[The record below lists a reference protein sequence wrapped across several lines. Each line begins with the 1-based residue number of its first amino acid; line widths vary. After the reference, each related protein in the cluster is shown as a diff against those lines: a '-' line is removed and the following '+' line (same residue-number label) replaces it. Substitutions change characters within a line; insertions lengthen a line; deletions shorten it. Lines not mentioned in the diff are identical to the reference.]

1 MPKSAFHRVSAIA
14 LVAGSLAAAAACGSN
29 SAQHTGAPRPTGTT
43 AGTGAGSGHSTQ
55 PTHGTSGPVY
65 NATVPTISNGTDR
78 VLIDHTAVTFP
89 SSVTDAAWSPD
100 GARLVYVDG
109 DGNIA
114 IARPDGTAVR
124 VLTRTKPGVKRAQ
137 PAFEDGGGEIVF
149 SERGADGVWRLMA
162 VGADGQDDPSAGG
175 SGEALLDS
183 VGDGAGD
190 TAPSAAYDP
199 AVIKAFQ
206 SLSIL
211 AYQHQGS
218 NGAEIWILD
227 RNQRGPQGAKARDGA
242 QPAVS
247 PDGKRLAFVGGD
259 GQLYTEALPVLGG
272 ATAVRITVGVV
283 GLSHPV
289 WSPNGNRIA
298 FSTTSNVESV
308 SATAPAGSGGNPLTV
323 ESPSPGVASY
333 EPMRPTSVLRFA
345 TGDPVSDAIAES
357 GAFYQTVPSTGV
369 PPFPIGATYAT
380 AVTLVSTADPKA
392 LTVAG
397 LGWRYGPV
405 LFTRP
410 DSLTPATSAELTR
423 LLGPAQN
430 HYGRVPAVTIIGDTS
445 VISAAVEARIKSF
458 GYQITRRPDA
468 DPIAAAVA
476 VNGPGVNAGTNGAP
490 VYVVSAS
497 DTPAILSLEALSHG
511 SSILLTDDSAMPAA
525 DQAIINRIETGGDK
539 SRIIAVGGQ
548 AQAALASS
556 WPGKPSQMRV
566 TPIGGSDAD
575 LNSLLIAQRY
585 SDGPTEVG
593 LASTNSWQEA
603 LLAAANGPR
612 MPVIFVDPRAGLS
625 ADAAGWLADASASV
639 GTVVAYGD
647 TSSVPQQVTAA
658 AQDALQAPAG
668 TNSVLNPQV
677 LLHL

>member
-1 MPKSAFHRVSAIA
+1 MPKSAFHRVSVIA
-14 LVAGSLAAAAACGSN
+14 LVAGSLAAAAACGGN
-29 SAQHTGAPRPTGTT
+29 SAHHTGTPRPTGTT
-43 AGTGAGSGHSTQ
+43 TGTGAGTGHSAQ
-55 PTHGTSGPVY
+55 PTHGTAGPVY
-65 NATVPTISNGTDR
+65 NATVPTVSNGTDR

-89 SSVTDAAWSPD
+89 STVTDAAWSPD

-109 DGNIA
+109 GGNIA
-114 IARPDGTAVR
+114 TARPDGTAVR
-124 VLTRTKPGVKRAQ
+124 VLTQTKPGVKRAQ

-183 VGDGAGD
+183 IGDGVGD

-199 AVIKAFQ
+199 AVIKLLQ
-206 SLSIL
+206 PLSVL

-227 RNQRGPQGAKARDGA
+227 RNQRGPQGTKARDGA

-259 GQLYTEALPVLGG
+259 GQLYIEALPILGG
-272 ATAVRITVGVV
+272 ATAVRVTAGVA
-283 GLSHPV
+283 GLTHPV

-298 FSTTSNVESV
+298 FGTASNVESV
-308 SATAPAGSGGNPLTV
+308 STAAPAGSGGNPLTV
-323 ESPSPGVASY
+323 ESPAPGVASY

-369 PPFPIGATYAT
+369 PPTPIGATYAT

-392 LTVAG
+392 LTVAS

-405 LFTRP
+405 LFTQP
-410 DSLTPATSAELTR
+410 DSLASATSAELTR
-423 LLGPAQN
+423 LLGPARNQYSRTPVVN
-430 HYGRVPAVTIIGDTS
+430 IIGDTS

-458 GYQITRRPDA
+458 GYQTTRRPDA

-476 VNGPGVNAGTNGAP
+476 VNSSGMIPSPYGAP

-497 DTPAILSLEALSHG
+497 DAPAILSLEALGHG
-511 SSILLTDDSAMPAA
+511 ASILLTDNAAMPAA
-525 DQAIINRIETGGDK
+525 DQPIINRIETGGN
-539 SRIIAVGGQ
+539 RRQIIAVGGQ

-566 TPIGGSDAD
+566 TPFGGSDAD

-612 MPVIFVDPRAGLS
+612 MPVVFVDPRAGLS

-647 TSSVPQQVTAA
+647 TASVPQQVTAA
-658 AQDALQAPAG
+658 AENALQGPAG
-668 TNSVLNPQV
+668 ADSVLNPQV